1 MNWKDSLVKGI
12 ELNNVKKIR
21 KQEYY
26 YKSLNKNL
34 VEGYLKENWEID
46 KEFKYKTR
54 MKKIKAFDEI
64 FENDVWMLFYNLG
77 FKMMNKDRSFSIP
90 YNKEE
95 NLLSK

>member
-1 MNWKDSLVKGI
+1 
-12 ELNNVKKIR
+12 
-21 KQEYY
+21 
-26 YKSLNKNL
+26 
-34 VEGYLKENWEID
+34 
-46 KEFKYKTR
+46 

-95 NLLSK
+95 NLTKQI